1 MNVTPTHISALTQ
14 GEYLLLEYYQ
24 PVSEKAQAFKA
35 QYTEVTDSIV
45 IPTINHHL
53 NSLNVG
59 HILQE
64 TAFTHPGDGFGPDF
78 VANVAPAFLLDQYAS
93 LVGVAPDTEHV
104 RTAIL
109 QNAAHAYHAYVDN
122 LKSWLDIHIPKVSIS
137 VHVEKEYTLTK
148 DEHSADSEDS
158 ESL

>member
-1 MNVTPTHISALTQ
+1 MNVTQAHINALTQ

-24 PVSEKAQAFKA
+24 PVSEKAQAFKD

-53 NSLNVG
+53 SSLNVG

-93 LVGVAPDTEHV
+93 LVGVAPDSEYI
-104 RTAIL
+104 RTTIL
-109 QNAAHAYHAYVDN
+109 QNAAHAYHDYVDK
-122 LKSWLDIHIPKVSIS
+122 LKSWLDANGPKVSIS
-137 VHVEKEYTLTK
+137 AYIEKEYILTK

-158 ESL
+158 ESM